1 MLTRSRP
8 LAGCSIA
15 ARQETFFTLA
25 GKNKAID
32 WTFTLRYKASMKSI
46 RRTIAIIE
54 LLLVLPAALFMTAL
68 FVRDIQPAPYQ
79 PAESARR
86 IVEWFSARPHL
97 GLGVLLI
104 ALPFAAFVIGCTTV
118 LRSWANDAKFRR
130 AILGALAAVRP
141 HLAKV
146 LIAGTTLL
154 AGGILAI
161 VALHMI
167 TD

>member
-1 MLTRSRP
+1 
-8 LAGCSIA
+8 
-15 ARQETFFTLA
+15 
-25 GKNKAID
+25 
-32 WTFTLRYKASMKSI
+32 
-46 RRTIAIIE
+46 
-54 LLLVLPAALFMTAL
+54 TAL

-118 LRSWANDAKFRR
+118 LRSWGNDVEFRQ
-130 AILGALAAVRP
+130 AVLGTLAVVHA

-146 LIAGTTLL
+146 LIAVVTLL
-154 AGGILAI
+154 AGGILVI
-161 VALHMI
+161 VAMHMI

>member
-1 MLTRSRP
+1 VKTIK
-8 LAGCSIA
+8 IA
-15 ARQETFFTLA
+15 
-25 GKNKAID
+25 
-32 WTFTLRYKASMKSI
+32 
-46 RRTIAIIE
+46 IAIIE
-54 LLLVLPAALFMTAL
+54 LLLVLPAALFMTEL
-68 FVRDIQPAPYQ
+68 FVRNIQPSPYQ

-86 IVEWFSARPHL
+86 IVEWFSARPHF

-104 ALPFAAFVIGCTTV
+104 ALPFAAFVIGGTTV
-118 LRSWANDAKFRR
+118 LRSWVNDAEFRR
-130 AILGALAAVRP
+130 AILGAFAAVRA

-146 LIAGTTLL
+146 LIAVTTLL